1 MYRNLGG
8 KPMYRK
14 LSRRTTRSI
23 LTALVALC
31 FCASQASAQTP
42 SYTSGAV
49 SNGGSIKG
57 TIKASS
63 KPDETLK
70 VNKDNAHCGDT
81 QPAEKFI
88 IGGDGGLKNAVV
100 MLKGIAKGK
109 DFASKDDPVISNKD
123 CKFAPHVMVAREGA
137 QMKVRNDDPVSHNSH
152 FFLMAAGKKSNVIN
166 LALPK
171 QGLEIGK
178 PKILSKAGLLS
189 LNCDAHN
196 WMQSWIWVLEHPYA
210 VVTGSDGSFDLSDV
224 PAGSYKLTI
233 WHEALGEKTVDV
245 TVGAGKAT
253 TTNVT
258 F

>member
-1 MYRNLGG
+1 MHRD
-8 KPMYRK
+8 

-23 LTALVALC
+23 LTGLVALG
-31 FCASQASAQTP
+31 FCASQALAQAP
-42 SYTSGAV
+42 SYTAGAA

-70 VNKDNAHCGDT
+70 VTKDNAHCGDT

-100 MLKGIAKGK
+100 MLKGITKGK
-109 DFASKDDPVISNKD
+109 DFASKDGPVVSNKG
-123 CKFAPHVMVAREGA
+123 CKFEPHVMVAREGA

-152 FFLMAAGKKSNVIN
+152 FYLMEGGKKNNVIN

-171 QGLEIGK
+171 QGLEISR
-178 PKILSKAGLLS
+178 PRILAKAGLLS
-189 LNCDAHN
+189 LNCDAHS
-196 WMQSWIWVLEHPYA
+196 WMQSWVWVVDHPYA
-210 VVTGSDGSFDLSDV
+210 VVTGSDGSFELKDV
-224 PAGSYKLTI
+224 PAGSYKLTV

-253 TTNVT
+253 TTDVK

>member
-1 MYRNLGG
+1 MYRN
-8 KPMYRK
+8 

-42 SYTSGAV
+42 SYTAGAV

-63 KPDETLK
+63 KPDETVT
-70 VNKDNAHCGDT
+70 VNKDNAHCGDKL
-81 QPAEKFI
+81 PAEKFI

-100 MLKGIAKGK
+100 KLEGIAKGK
-109 DFASKDDPVISNKD
+109 DFESKDDPVVTNKD
-123 CKFAPHVMVAREGA
+123 CKFVPHVMVTRAGA
-137 QMKVRNDDPVSHNSH
+137 AMKVGNGDPLLHNSH
-152 FFLMAAGKKSNVIN
+152 FFLVEGEKKKNIIN

-171 QGLEIGK
+171 QGLEISK
-178 PKILSKAGLLS
+178 PKILAKAGLLS
-189 LNCDAHN
+189 LQCDAHN
-196 WMQSWIWVLEHPYA
+196 FMQGWIWVLEHPYA
-210 VVTGSDGSFDLSDV
+210 AVTGSDGSFELKDV
-224 PAGSYKLTI
+224 PAGSYKLTV

-253 TTNVT
+253 TTNFT

>member
-1 MYRNLGG
+1 MYRN
-8 KPMYRK
+8 P
-14 LSRRTTRSI
+14 SPRTTCSI

-31 FCASQASAQTP
+31 FCASQASAQY
-42 SYTSGAV
+42 SAGAV

-100 MLKGIAKGK
+100 KLEGIAKGK
-109 DFASKDDPVISNKD
+109 DFESKDDPVVSNKD
-123 CKFAPHVMVAREGA
+123 CKFGPHVMVARAGA
-137 QMKVRNDDPVSHNSH
+137 AMKVRNEDPLLHNSH
-152 FFLMAAGKKSNVIN
+152 FYIMEEGKKNNVIN

-171 QGLEIGK
+171 QGMEISR
-178 PKILSKAGLLS
+178 PKILSKPGLLS
-189 LNCDAHN
+189 LNCDAHS
-196 WMQSWIWVLEHPYA
+196 WMQGWIWVVEHPYA
-210 VVTGSDGSFDLSDV
+210 VVTGSDGSFELKDV
-224 PAGSYKLTI
+224 PAGSYKMTV
-233 WHEALGEKTVDV
+233 WHEALGVKTVDV
-245 TVGAGKAT
+245 TVGAGKPT
-253 TTNVT
+253 TTNVS